1 MAERKKIKWKRFIY
15 CLTGAVIILS
25 GCPGGGILARYIRNM
40 AADPG
45 QILAEKF
52 YFTTDLLGDTRM
64 VSANKDLQEAYCFGE
79 KSTEGIWYL
88 YGNHEHKIHLQVQNY
103 FDDLRVEN
111 SEIRFVGEV
120 VVQDAKGS
128 SISMKKGS
136 SFPVL
141 KQGEDKFSEGLFL
154 NTSEKQSMA
163 LTLEIPSSLAWNYEN
178 GSTVTVKIRS
188 VKPYKK
194 NLIMSF
200 ILNRTDAELKYK
212 VIDRAGRPYAELILM
227 SDSADTLQPYINWVD
242 GLLIDNTNSLTFI
255 CTKGNFMQQPGM
267 ESRNMQISQPLK
279 AGQSETIYFFKS
291 DVNENY
297 TMSETIVKP
306 NAENRYIIQVGM
318 N

>member
-1 MAERKKIKWKRFIY
+1 MAERKNIKWKRFVY

-40 AADPG
+40 TSDPG

-88 YGNHEHKIHLQVQNY
+88 YGNHEHKVHLQVRNY
-103 FDDLRVEN
+103 FDDLRIEN
-111 SEIRFVGEV
+111 SEIRFMGEV
-120 VVQDAKGS
+120 VVQDSEGRR
-128 SISMKKGS
+128 ISMKKGS

-163 LTLEIPSSLAWNYEN
+163 LTLEIPSSLAWDYEN

-194 NLIMSF
+194 TLIMNF
-200 ILNRTDAELKYK
+200 ILIRTDAELKYK
-212 VIDRAGRPYAELILM
+212 VIDSAGRLYAELIII
-227 SDSADTLQPYINWVD
+227 SDRADTPQPYITWSD
-242 GLLIDNTNSLTFI
+242 SLSIDNTNSLTFI
-255 CTKGNFMQQPGM
+255 CANGNFMQQPGM

-279 AGQSETIYFFKS
+279 TGQSETICFFKNDLS
-291 DVNENY
+291 VDY
-297 TMSETIVKP
+297 TKSETIVKP
-306 NAENRYIIQVGM
+306 DTENRYIIQVGM